1 MAGRAAAIN
10 MPPRGAIPTRTIQ
23 IIPAV
28 AAGPRAAAGPP
39 PLLPAAVAAPPRA
52 PLLPAAGPPP
62 RAPLLPAALAPP
74 PAVAA
79 AGPPPGLLPVGG
91 IVDPAPLSIRETI
104 ERIDRAVK
112 DPSPASRDQVPI
124 IARPVI
130 ATRFTISN
138 TISPHILY
146 QTVMLK
152 SNSFKRYLNIN
163 KERTFLV
170 KDYDSLAE
178 FFRENTNFTAAG
190 TVDKVY
196 SVNVRRAIDNPGME
210 LTRII
215 EYDPTNPNYTR
226 DIQDFT
232 IGGRPSGAAVIS
244 TPIVL
249 NKTIRPPE
257 KSFHEFYE
265 AENTGCGRQSLNNL
279 LGAEI
284 FDKGISDPTYVVDDD
299 YIYNMVHR
307 NDTKFELMA
316 LCQRM
321 HAAIDPAHPLSRI
334 NLAEF
339 CSSDENYHHHVL
351 RLALIMLGFNSFEY
365 TGNIP
370 ILVRLA
376 GGEILNLQGLLLHCN
391 GRWTIL
397 RKYTDGRQVK
407 FRYIDPMASETP
419 EELILPNG
427 NIVSKDDPNILS
439 LSRPKT
445 SVAGPAV
452 GPVAAAVAAAAVA
465 GPPPKG
471 DARQTERDRLKR
483 VNRGLIRPP
492 WREVDVNTLV
502 NQADRNYPGRFE
514 IGDYQ
519 TFIIGYMNTQANQ
532 QAVRA
537 GLPYFNAFHI

>member
-1 MAGRAAAIN
+1 
-10 MPPRGAIPTRTIQ
+10 
-23 IIPAV
+23 
-28 AAGPRAAAGPP
+28 
-39 PLLPAAVAAPPRA
+39 
-52 PLLPAAGPPP
+52 
-62 RAPLLPAALAPP
+62 
-74 PAVAA
+74 
-79 AGPPPGLLPVGG
+79 
-91 IVDPAPLSIRETI
+91 
-104 ERIDRAVK
+104 
-112 DPSPASRDQVPI
+112 
-124 IARPVI
+124 
-130 ATRFTISN
+130 
-138 TISPHILY
+138 
-146 QTVMLK
+146 
-152 SNSFKRYLNIN
+152 
-163 KERTFLV
+163 
-170 KDYDSLAE
+170 
-178 FFRENTNFTAAG
+178 
-190 TVDKVY
+190 
-196 SVNVRRAIDNPGME
+196 ME

-215 EYDPTNPNYTR
+215 EYDPTNPNYSPAL
-226 DIQDFT
+226 QDFT
-232 IGGRPSGAAVIS
+232 IGRRPSGPPIIS

-284 FDKGISDPTYVVDDD
+284 FDKGISDPTYIVDDD

-365 TGNIP
+365 TPANIP
-370 ILVRLA
+370 VLVRLA

-445 SVAGPAV
+445 SVAGPVA
-452 GPVAAAVAAAAVA
+452 GPAVAAAAVA
-465 GPPPKG
+465 GPPPGG
-471 DARQTERDRLKR
+471 DARQTEKKRLKQ
-483 VNRGLIRPP
+483 VNRGIGRP
-492 WREVDVNTLV
+492 WSEGDVNTLV
-502 NQADRNYPGRFE
+502 NQADKDYLGSFD
-514 IGDYQ
+514 IGNYQ
-519 TFIIGYMNTQANQ
+519 TFIIGYMNTLANQ
-532 QAVRA
+532 RKVKPGLAVA
-537 GLPYFNAFHI
+537 AVFHI